1 VILRALALRLTLG
14 VLRFWLTG
22 VAFLALDL
30 YT

>member
-14 VLRFWLTG
+14 VLWFWLTG